1 MLDYCISKNKD
12 FNNKLRQMKFQIIRI
27 FHNIIKKLPP
37 NFIYVLS
44 YFIAIVYFI
53 FTPFSNNKLKKRK
66 DRIDNYSVFKVK
78 LNYVRYWLETI
89 WLTKEGYKNYI
100 EPKVEIIN
108 EDIVRKLNKN
118 YNSYIIA
125 LPHLGNWEFAI
136 PMGKY
141 LDLNL
146 IAVAEPLDDEKIL
159 HWFTQL
165 REDLGCKIILGGKGQ
180 NTFQQVKELLN
191 NDHHVCL
198 LSERHV
204 GKSGVGV
211 EFFNQMAAF
220 PKGPVSLS
228 LDTQLPI
235 VPAAFIKSGN
245 KYQLHFG
252 KPFIVPYFENQA
264 QSIQHGLKVLS
275 KSLENLIKLDPNQWH
290 SIQPVWTS
298 EY

>member
-1 MLDYCISKNKD
+1 
-12 FNNKLRQMKFQIIRI
+12 
-27 FHNIIKKLPP
+27 
-37 NFIYVLS
+37 
-44 YFIAIVYFI
+44 
-53 FTPFSNNKLKKRK
+53 
-66 DRIDNYSVFKVK
+66 
-78 LNYVRYWLETI
+78 
-89 WLTKEGYKNYI
+89 
-100 EPKVEIIN
+100 
-108 EDIVRKLNKN
+108 
-118 YNSYIIA
+118 
-125 LPHLGNWEFAI
+125 
-136 PMGKY
+136 MGKY

-146 IAVAEPLDDEKIL
+146 VAVAEPLGDKKIL

-180 NTFQQVKELLN
+180 NTFERVKELLN
-191 NDHHVCL
+191 NNHHVCL

-235 VPAAFIKSGN
+235 VPAAFIKSAN

-252 KPFIVPYFENQA
+252 KPFIVPYFDNQA
-264 QSIQHGLKVLS
+264 ESIQHGLKVLS
-275 KSLENLIKLDPNQWH
+275 KSLENLIMLDPNQWH

>member
-1 MLDYCISKNKD
+1 MKILQYLFISLSHKIL
-12 FNNKLRQMKFQIIRI
+12 KLFPYTWIRKLSVPI
-27 FHNIIKKLPP
+27 GTLYFFLTFRSSIKL
-37 NFIYVLS
+37 F
-44 YFIAIVYFI
+44 
-53 FTPFSNNKLKKRK
+53 KRK
-66 DRIDNYSVFKVK
+66 EIFNELKINYKPLIVK
-78 LNYVRYWLETI
+78 INYTRYWLETL
-89 WLTKEGYKNYI
+89 WLTNKNFSKYI
-100 EPKVEIIN
+100 SPHVEIENI
-108 EDIVRKLNKN
+108 EYVQKLKKQ
-118 YNSYIIA
+118 YPGLIFA

-136 PMGKY
+136 PMGKF

-146 IAVAEPLDDEKIL
+146 VAVAEPLDDEKIL
-159 HWFTQL
+159 HWFTEL

-180 NTFQQVKELLN
+180 NTFERVKEFLKN
-191 NDHHVCL
+191 GHHVCL

-235 VPAAFIKSGN
+235 VPAAFIKNGN

>member
-1 MLDYCISKNKD
+1 MGVIGVKQYPFEVYKSLIS
-12 FNNKLRQMKFQIIRI
+12 
-27 FHNIIKKLPP
+27 IIKFEWSETSDLKATQS
-37 NFIYVLS
+37 VRDLS
-44 YFIAIVYFI
+44 
-53 FTPFSNNKLKKRK
+53 
-66 DRIDNYSVFKVK
+66 
-78 LNYVRYWLETI
+78 
-89 WLTKEGYKNYI
+89 
-100 EPKVEIIN
+100 
-108 EDIVRKLNKN
+108 
-118 YNSYIIA
+118 
-125 LPHLGNWEFAI
+125 
-136 PMGKY
+136 
-141 LDLNL
+141 
-146 IAVAEPLDDEKIL
+146 
-159 HWFTQL
+159 
-165 REDLGCKIILGGKGQ
+165 LGCKIILGGKGQ
-180 NTFQQVKELLN
+180 NTFERVKEFLKN
-191 NDHHVCL
+191 GHHVCL

-235 VPAAFIKSGN
+235 VPAAFIKNGN

-252 KPFIVPYFENQA
+252 KPFIVPYFDNQA

>member
-1 MLDYCISKNKD
+1 M
-12 FNNKLRQMKFQIIRI
+12 
-27 FHNIIKKLPP
+27 
-37 NFIYVLS
+37 S

-53 FTPFSNNKLKKRK
+53 FTPFSNYKLKKRK

-159 HWFTQL
+159 DWFTQL